1 MSLDKAIQHG
11 KEKRKPYYGEKAFDP
26 ACRNHG
32 GDDWSKSNRTIQRQ
46 RAEQQANSKIQ
57 EAQTEPVLTNRE
69 WLESLTDEQLAEML
83 IGSFKIFV
91 AVDRSIGTKEND
103 SRQDSI
109 KKHIQWLRSKHKK

>member
-11 KEKRKPYYGEKAFDP
+11 KEKRKPYYGAKAFDP

-32 GDDWSKSNRTIQRQ
+32 RDDWSKSNRTIQSQ
-46 RAEQQANSKIQ
+46 RAEQQAKAKIQ
-57 EAQTEPVLTNRE
+57 EAQAEHVLTNRE

-109 KKHIQWLRSKHKK
+109 KKHIKWLRAEHKK